1 MRTDVEALTGGAL
14 RARHTLTNTTGA
26 PYLLDGLE
34 VTFPLPA
41 ATADILDFTGRHEG
55 ERAPQR
61 HQVADGTW
69 LRESRRGK
77 PGLDGASVLA
87 AGTAGFGF
95 DHGEV
100 LTTSVAGSSNSV
112 IAVQRSGSRGRHR
125 QRRGAAA
132 ARRAGAARG
141 RFLHDPVGGGGGVRC
156 RARPRGVRPAP
167 AGSAASTPTR
177 PNSP

>member
-1 MRTDVEALTGGAL
+1 MRCAPVTRSPTPL
-14 RARHTLTNTTGA
+14 GA

-41 ATADILDFTGRHEG
+41 ATAEILDFTGRHEG

-100 LTTSVAGSSNSV
+100 LTTSVAGSCQLRDRGP
-112 IAVQRSGSRGRHR
+112 AQRSRGRHR
-125 QRRGAAA
+125 Q
-132 ARRAGAARG
+132 
-141 RFLHDPVGGGGGVRC
+141 C
-156 RARPRGVRPAP
+156 R
-167 AGSAASTPTR
+167 
-177 PNSP
+177 